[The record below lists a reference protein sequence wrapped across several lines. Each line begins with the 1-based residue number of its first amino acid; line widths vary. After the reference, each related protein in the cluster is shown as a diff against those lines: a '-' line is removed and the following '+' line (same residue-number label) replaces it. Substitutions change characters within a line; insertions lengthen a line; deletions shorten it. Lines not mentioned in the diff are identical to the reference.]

1 MSNNSTLTRAV
12 KIALISSAAACS
24 TAAIAQEGEM
34 EQIVVTGSRI
44 AMPNMEAIS
53 PVTAI
58 SAEEIKATGQ
68 TRVEDILNNLPQ
80 VFAAQGSNISNG
92 SDGTA
97 TVNLRGL
104 GSNRTLV
111 LVNGRRLSPGNP
123 DGGSAADL
131 NQIPGALVERVDILT
146 GGASS
151 VYGADAV
158 AGVVN
163 FIMKKDFEG
172 VELNVNASTNWHNND
187 NSEAQSIVSQRG
199 FPMAPGEVTEGDTI
213 DLSVILGGNF
223 GDGKGN
229 ATAYLGY
236 RSVDAVL
243 QSAYDYSSCS
253 FNSKNKTGGVYT
265 GNGERFTCGGSG
277 TSYPGY
283 FELVGDPN
291 VYTIGEANGGNS
303 LRPFDFTNDI
313 FNFGPTNYYQRPD
326 ERYTAGVFAHYEFS
340 DKADVYTEF
349 QYMKDRSVA
358 QIAPSGIF
366 FDPTMAIRC
375 NNPMLSADMVA
386 TWCTPQGL
394 AGDDEFQLYI
404 GRRNVEGGGRQNDLT
419 HLSYRAVLG
428 VKGDINTAWSY
439 DAYAMQAET
448 ELSGVYRNDFYKD
461 RVQQALDVVRD
472 DDGNVVCRDAS
483 NGCVPWNIFTLGAV
497 TGESTAFLQVPALE
511 SGTATTRVASA
522 NFTGDL
528 GEYGLTLPTA
538 KDGIAVNVGAEWR
551 DETTRYEPD
560 YIYQTGALTGQGA
573 TTPPVYGSLTVKE
586 LFAEAR
592 IPLIQDMTFAQ
603 SLSLEGGYRY
613 SDYDLGFSTDSWK
626 VGLEWAP
633 IDDIR
638 FRGGFNRAV
647 RAPNVGELYG
657 PQQVA
662 LDGSA
667 DPCAGATPAAT
678 AAQCLLTGVPLSAY
692 GSVAANNASQYNGL
706 LGGNPDLVPESA
718 DTTTFGVVLQPRFA
732 PGLQIAID
740 YFDIEIEDVIA
751 GIGADLII
759 NTCVATADPFFCN
772 LINRSPGNYSLWRSN
787 EGYII
792 DTLQNLG
799 SLQTSGID
807 FDVRYMFETDS
818 WGTFTTSL
826 IGTQLDELVTQPL
839 PGGSKY
845 DCAGLYGTVCG
856 TPNPEW
862 RHTVSEQWK
871 TPWDGVSLGIAWR
884 YIDKVDLDAT
894 VSDPAFDGAIQ
905 RDSDLELEEKNYIDI
920 NGSWNFAEKYTV
932 RFGINNVMDED
943 PPLAGNRA
951 CPSGIC
957 NGNTYAQVYD
967 VLGRYVFMGLTVD
980 F

>member
-1 MSNNSTLTRAV
+1 MANNSTLTRAV

-24 TAAIAQEGEM
+24 TAAIAQDVEM

-44 AMPNMEAIS
+44 AMANMEAIS

-58 SAEEIKATGQ
+58 SSEDIKASGQ

-111 LVNGRRLSPGNP
+111 LVNGRRMSPGNP

-131 NQIPGALVERVDILT
+131 NQIPGALVERVDVLT

-172 VELNVNASTNWHNND
+172 VQLNVNGSTNWHNNSND
-187 NSEAQSIVSQRG
+187 EAQSIVSQRG

-213 DLSVILGGNF
+213 DLSMVLGGNF

-229 ATAYLGY
+229 ATVYLGY
-236 RSVDAVL
+236 RSVDPVL
-243 QSAYDYSSCS
+243 QAAYDYSACT
-253 FNSKNKTGGVYT
+253 FNSKNKVNGVYT

-283 FELVGDPN
+283 FEQVGDPN
-291 VYTIGEANGGNS
+291 VYTIGSANGGNS
-303 LRPFDFTNDI
+303 LRPFDFTNDVY
-313 FNFGPTNYYQRPD
+313 NFGPLNYYQRPD

-340 DKADVYTEF
+340 EKADVYTEF

-366 FDPTMAIRC
+366 FDPTMSIRC
-375 NNPMLSADMVA
+375 NNPMLSPDMVA
-386 TWCTPQGL
+386 TWCTPNAL

-419 HLSYRAVLG
+419 HISYRAVLG
-428 VKGDINTAWSY
+428 VKGDINSAWSY

-448 ELSGVYRNDFYKD
+448 ELSGIYRNDFYKD

-472 DDGNVVCRDAS
+472 GDGNLVCRDLS
-483 NGCVPWNIFTLGAV
+483 NGCTPWNIFTLGGV
-497 TGESTAFLQVPALE
+497 TSEATDFLQVPALE

-528 GEYGLTLPTA
+528 AEYGLTLPTA
-538 KDGIAVNVGAEWR
+538 KDGIMVNVGAEWR

-638 FRGGFNRAV
+638 FRGGLNRAV
-647 RAPNVGELYG
+647 RAPNVGELFG

-667 DPCAGATPAAT
+667 DPCAGAAPQAT
-678 AAQCLLTGVPLSAY
+678 AAQCVLTGVPLSSY

-706 LGGNPDLVPESA
+706 LGGNPDLNPETA

-732 PGLQIAID
+732 PGLSFAID

-772 LINRSPGNYSLWRSN
+772 LIKRSPGNYSLWRSN
-787 EGYII
+787 QGYII

-799 SLQTSGID
+799 SLHTTGID
-807 FDVRYMFETDS
+807 FDLRYSLQTDN

-826 IGTQLDELVTQPL
+826 IGTQLDKLETQPL
-839 PGGSKY
+839 PNGSKY

-862 RHTVSEQWK
+862 RHTISEQWK
-871 TPWDGVSLGIAWR
+871 TPWEGLSFGIAWR
-884 YIDKVDLDAT
+884 YIDEVALDAT

-905 RDSDLELEEKNYIDI
+905 RDSDLKLDAMNYIDI
-920 NGSWNFAEKYTV
+920 NGSWNFAEKYTMH
-932 RFGINNVMDED
+932 FGVNNVMDED
-943 PPLAGNRA
+943 PPLTGNRA

-967 VLGRYVFMGLTVD
+967 VLGRYMFMGLTID